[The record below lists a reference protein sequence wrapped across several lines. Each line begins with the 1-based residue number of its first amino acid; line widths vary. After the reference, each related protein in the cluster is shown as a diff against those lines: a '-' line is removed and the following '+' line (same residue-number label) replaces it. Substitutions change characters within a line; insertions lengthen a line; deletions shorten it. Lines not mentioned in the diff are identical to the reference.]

1 MSDALDPSKVADAA
15 LITNLNET
23 LGNFFGSAVA
33 ADSAWAREI
42 LGLGVSSS

>member
-15 LITNLNET
+15 IITNLNET
-23 LGNFFGSAVA
+23 LGHLFGSAVA

-42 LGLGVSSS
+42 LGVSSS